1 MATFLYELH
10 SLIEIVQVNAKES
23 MLTSSNTIVHIAR
36 LPDKKLITLRGV
48 QLIVDESLKTM

>member
-10 SLIEIVQVNAKES
+10 GLIEIVQAKAKEKVLS
-23 MLTSSNTIVHIAR
+23 RSNTIVHIAG
-36 LPDKKLITLRGV
+36 LPDWKLITLRGM